1 MSQHSFHL
9 PTQNPSTASFASTGG
24 ARSRGASVQHPPT
37 ARVQLF
43 FAATRLADMDLLSK
57 SDPYVVI
64 DALQGPGV
72 PVRRNVGRTET
83 IRDDLNPSW
92 KTPIAVDYHFELP
105 QNIAFTVYDDDGKGT
120 AGDDVLARG
129 TFLLAHV
136 VSGRNSTLEV
146 PLQPRGTLRIHA
158 QELTASRR
166 DTVCLQFA
174 AAGLT
179 SKALWGAGNNC
190 RLRIHRVLPNGTKS
204 LAYTSEVRPNTA
216 DPRWSPTPALKTYE
230 LTANAPSAGRHPILI
245 ECVHVR
251 SGPFGS
257 EKKLGQVAT
266 SLDALIA
273 DAGPNV
279 LRNMPAPSNYQTTA
293 AVPTGPL
300 TLVHPTKPGK
310 SYGQLHVAGAT
321 VDHVASFTELLGAGL
336 KMNLAVAIDFTASNG
351 DPADASSLHY
361 HRHGG
366 TGYPDNEYFRATQ
379 SVADILMEYDSDK
392 MVPCFGFGAVVPNGA
407 RGSLH
412 SVSHCFHLNGKQ
424 DPHVHDVKGILDA
437 YLFTLSRVRLSGP
450 THFAPVIQQ
459 ATRAARATP
468 DEYAVLLILTDGC
481 INDTDATVDAIVD
494 AADAPLS
501 IVIVGVGQADF
512 TLMRMLDGDDRAL
525 RHSDG
530 RVCRRDLVQFVPF
543 RDFARSPRY
552 ALAAEVLAEVPRQV
566 EDWAHQCGYVPP
578 GDDGATARGARHD
591 PLL

>member
-1 MSQHSFHL
+1 MAAYAKQAA
-9 PTQNPSTASFASTGG
+9 PVPPPPPAVPAAGPASSD
-24 ARSRGASVQHPPT
+24 V
-37 ARVQLF
+37 
-43 FAATRLADMDLLSK
+43 TRMRLYFRAHDLMDTDTFSK
-57 SDPYVVI
+57 SDPYVVLYH
-64 DALQGPGV
+64 AGRSAAGV
-72 PVRRNVGRTET
+72 AAAQAQQQLTAVGRTEVKK
-83 IRDDLNPSW
+83 DDLSPQFERSVE
-92 KTPIAVDYHFELP
+92 VDYYFETK
-105 QNIAFTVYDDDGKGT
+105 QEFVVKVYDEDGKGDGGNDLLGT
-120 AGDDVLARG
+120 A
-129 TFLLAHV
+129 TFQLAHV
-136 VSGRNSTLEV
+136 VAGRGSTLEV
-146 PLQPRGTLRIHA
+146 KLSKGTLWV
-158 QELTASRR
+158 TAEEASTSGR
-166 DTVCLQFA
+166 DTVSLTFAGHKLKKMDLIGQSDPYYKLYRLLPNGQRKLLFQSKVIKETLEPRWVPTPAIRVSDLTAGPDAHTRCLQFECWDEDLFSDDKMGQFVCSLGELMDA
-174 AAGLT
+174 AAREQ
-179 SKALWGAGNNC
+179 AGD
-190 RLRIHRVLPNGTKS
+190 RQFFKL
-204 LAYTSEVRPNTA
+204 
-216 DPRWSPTPALKTYE
+216 
-230 LTANAPSAGRHPILI
+230 
-245 ECVHVR
+245 VH
-251 SGPFGS
+251 
-257 EKKLGQVAT
+257 EKKKDKFYGNIFVAR
-266 SLDALIA
+266 A
-273 DAGPNV
+273 V
-279 LRNMPAPSNYQTTA
+279 TTHY
-293 AVPTGPL
+293 PTFPE
-300 TLVHPTKPGK
+300 
-310 SYGQLHVAGAT
+310 Y
-321 VDHVASFTELLGAGL
+321 LGAG
-336 KMNLAVAIDFTASNG
+336 MQINLAVSIDFTGSNG
-351 DPADASSLHY
+351 DPRNPQSLHFMDPTQPNQY
-361 HRHGG
+361 V
-366 TGYPDNEYFRATQ
+366 RAIM
-379 SVADILMEYDSDK
+379 SVGDILMEYDSDK